1 MIYDTIHG
9 PSYKLQQVKCVLV
22 GLCVMSGD
30 INIFEVGSMPQIILL
45 LVGEKLK
52 EWGQSG
58 DPNIVY
64 VDLCLLVLVCFYG
77 FNFRSNQCKEF

>member
-45 LVGEKLK
+45 LVGEK
-52 EWGQSG
+52 
-58 DPNIVY
+58 
-64 VDLCLLVLVCFYG
+64 
-77 FNFRSNQCKEF
+77 